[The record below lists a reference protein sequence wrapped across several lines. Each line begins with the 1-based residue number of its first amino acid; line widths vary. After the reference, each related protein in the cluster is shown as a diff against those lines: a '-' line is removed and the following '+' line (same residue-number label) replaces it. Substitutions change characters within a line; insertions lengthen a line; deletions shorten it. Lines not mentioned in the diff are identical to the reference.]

1 MKNDFHLHIP
11 EKDSKIIKYI
21 MKFNIL
27 HSFNPFPRERTELI
41 Q

>member
-1 MKNDFHLHIP
+1 MKNDLDLHIP
-11 EKDSKIIKYI
+11 EKDSKIIKCI

-27 HSFNPFPRERTELI
+27 HSFNPFPREETELI